1 MNIQLLNVFL
11 TTAREGSISKAAQAL
26 NYAQSNV
33 TNKIQQLEADLQTKL
48 FYRHRRGITLTPTG
62 QILVSYS
69 EKILNTI
76 EEARAAMGESS
87 APSGPLRIG
96 SMETT
101 AAVWLPEL
109 LADYSNH
116 YPNVDLTLETGP
128 TEQQIQA
135 VLHYELNGAFISGPV
150 EHPDLVQEKVLE
162 EELVLVTSASH
173 TAVSSFH
180 DVQTQTMLVFREG
193 CSYRAKLNHILQEE
207 GLLPV
212 KLMEF
217 GILEAIIGCVSAG
230 LGISLLPRSIIAA
243 HEKQGRIRSHT
254 ISDKYS
260 SVTTM
265 FIRRKDTLITPALSA
280 FLTQMRAHF
289 QKKHELTKKEN

>member
-1 MNIQLLNVFL
+1 MNIQLLQVFL
-11 TTAREGSISKAAQAL
+11 TTAREGSISKAAQTL

-33 TNKIQQLEADLQTKL
+33 TNKIQQLENDLQTTL
-48 FYRHRRGITLTPTG
+48 FYRHSRGITLTPSG

-69 EKILNTI
+69 EKILHTI

-101 AAVWLPEL
+101 AAVWLPQL
-109 LADYSNH
+109 LAHYHNL
-116 YPNVDLTLETGP
+116 YPNVDFNLVTGP

-135 VLHYELNGAFISGPV
+135 VLHYELDGAFISGPI
-150 EHPDLVQEKVLE
+150 EHPDLVQEKILD

-173 TAVSSFH
+173 PEISSIQ
-180 DVQTQTMLVFREG
+180 DVQTQTMLVLREG

-207 GLLPV
+207 GLLPL

-230 LGISLLPRSIIAA
+230 LGISLLPRSIIAS

-260 SVTTM
+260 LVSTM
-265 FIRRKDTLITPALSA
+265 FIRRKDTFITPALTA
-280 FLTQMRAHF
+280 FLTNMRDHF
-289 QKKHELTKKEN
+289 QKNIG

>member
-1 MNIQLLNVFL
+1 MNIQLLQVFL
-11 TTAREGSISKAAQAL
+11 TTAREGSISKAAQTL

-33 TNKIQQLEADLQTKL
+33 TNKIQQLETDLQTKL
-48 FYRHRRGITLTPTG
+48 FYRHSRGITLTPPG

-101 AAVWLPEL
+101 AAVWLPQL
-109 LADYSNH
+109 LAHYNSL
-116 YPNVDLTLETGP
+116 YPNVDLHLVTGP

-135 VLHYELNGAFISGPV
+135 VLHYELNGAFISGPI

-162 EELVLVTSASH
+162 EEMVLVTSASH
-173 TAVSSFH
+173 PDISSIH

-193 CSYRAKLNHILQEE
+193 CSYRAKLNNILQEE

-243 HEKQGRIRSHT
+243 HEKQGRIRSHA

-260 SVTTM
+260 LVTTM

-280 FLTQMRAHF
+280 FLTNMRDHF
-289 QKKHELTKKEN
+289 QKNMN

>member
-1 MNIQLLNVFL
+1 MEDYMNIQLLQVFL
-11 TTAREGSISKAAQAL
+11 TTAREGSISKAAQTL

-33 TNKIQQLEADLQTKL
+33 TNKIQQLENDLQTTL
-48 FYRHRRGITLTPTG
+48 FYRHSRGITLTPSG

-69 EKILNTI
+69 EKILHTI

-101 AAVWLPEL
+101 AAVWLPQL
-109 LADYSNH
+109 LAHYHNL
-116 YPNVDLTLETGP
+116 YPNVDFNLVTGP

-135 VLHYELNGAFISGPV
+135 VLHYELDGAFISGPI
-150 EHPDLVQEKVLE
+150 EHPDLVQEKILD

-173 TAVSSFH
+173 PEISSIQ
-180 DVQTQTMLVFREG
+180 DVQTQTMLVLREG

-207 GLLPV
+207 GLLPL

-230 LGISLLPRSIIAA
+230 LGISLLPRSIIAS

-260 SVTTM
+260 LVSTM
-265 FIRRKDTLITPALSA
+265 FIRRKDTFITPALTA
-280 FLTQMRAHF
+280 FLTNMRDHF
-289 QKKHELTKKEN
+289 QKNIG

>member
-1 MNIQLLNVFL
+1 MNIQLLQVFL
-11 TTAREGSISKAAQAL
+11 TTAREGSISKAAQTL

-33 TNKIQQLEADLQTKL
+33 TNKIQQLENDLQTTL
-48 FYRHRRGITLTPTG
+48 FYRHSRGITLTPSG

-69 EKILNTI
+69 EKILHTI

-101 AAVWLPEL
+101 AAVWLPQL
-109 LADYSNH
+109 LAHYHNL
-116 YPNVDLTLETGP
+116 YPNVDFNLVTGP

-135 VLHYELNGAFISGPV
+135 VLHYELDGAFISGPIK
-150 EHPDLVQEKVLE
+150 HPDLVQEKILD

-173 TAVSSFH
+173 PEISSIQN
-180 DVQTQTMLVFREG
+180 VQTQTMLVLREG

-207 GLLPV
+207 GLLPL

-230 LGISLLPRSIIAA
+230 LGISLLPRSIIAS

-260 SVTTM
+260 LVSTM
-265 FIRRKDTLITPALSA
+265 FIRRKDTSITPALTA
-280 FLTQMRAHF
+280 FLTNMRDHF
-289 QKKHELTKKEN
+289 QKNIG

>member
-1 MNIQLLNVFL
+1 MNIQLLQVFL
-11 TTAREGSISKAAQAL
+11 TTAREVSISKAAQSL

-33 TNKIQQLEADLQTKL
+33 TNKIQQLENDLQTKL
-48 FYRHRRGITLTPTG
+48 FYRHSRGITLTPPG

-69 EKILNTI
+69 EKILHTI

-101 AAVWLPEL
+101 AAVWLPQL
-109 LADYSNH
+109 LAHYNNL
-116 YPNVDLTLETGP
+116 YPNVDLNLVTGP

-135 VLHYELNGAFISGPV
+135 VLHYELNGAFISGPI
-150 EHPDLVQEKVLE
+150 EHPDLVQEKVLDE
-162 EELVLVTSASH
+162 EMVLVTSASH
-173 TAVSSFH
+173 PVISSIQ

-207 GLLPV
+207 GLLPI

-230 LGISLLPRSIIAA
+230 LGISLLPRSIIAS
-243 HEKQGRIRSHT
+243 HEKEGRIRSHT

-260 SVTTM
+260 FVSTM
-265 FIRRKDTLITPALSA
+265 FIRRKDTLIPPALSA
-280 FLTQMRAHF
+280 FLTHMRDHF
-289 QKKHELTKKEN
+289 QVKRPDQS

>member
-1 MNIQLLNVFL
+1 MNIQLLQVFL
-11 TTAREGSISKAAQAL
+11 TTAREGSISKAAQTL

-33 TNKIQQLEADLQTKL
+33 TNKIQQLETDLQTKL
-48 FYRHRRGITLTPTG
+48 FYRHSRGITLTPPG

-101 AAVWLPEL
+101 AAVWLPQL
-109 LADYSNH
+109 LADYHNF
-116 YPNVDLTLETGP
+116 YPNVDLNLVTGP
-128 TEQQIQA
+128 TEQQIQD
-135 VLHYELNGAFISGPV
+135 VLHYELNGAFISGPI

-162 EELVLVTSASH
+162 EEMVLVTSASH
-173 TAVSSFH
+173 PDISSIH

-193 CSYRAKLNHILQEE
+193 CSYRAKLNNILQEE

-260 SVTTM
+260 LVTTM

-280 FLTQMRAHF
+280 FLTNMRDHF
-289 QKKHELTKKEN
+289 QKNIS

>member
-1 MNIQLLNVFL
+1 MNIQLLQVFL
-11 TTAREGSISKAAQAL
+11 TTAREGSISKAAQTL

-33 TNKIQQLEADLQTKL
+33 TNKIQQLETDLQTKL
-48 FYRHRRGITLTPTG
+48 FYRHSRGITLTPPG

-69 EKILNTI
+69 EKILNTV
-76 EEARAAMGESS
+76 EEARAAIGESS

-101 AAVWLPEL
+101 AAVWLPQL
-109 LADYSNH
+109 LAHYNKL
-116 YPNVDLTLETGP
+116 YPNVDLNLVTGP

-135 VLHYELNGAFISGPV
+135 VLHYELNGAFISGPI

-162 EELVLVTSASH
+162 EEMVLVTSASH
-173 TAVSSFH
+173 PNISTIH

-243 HEKQGRIRSHT
+243 HEKQGRIRSHA

-260 SVTTM
+260 LVTTM

-280 FLTQMRAHF
+280 FLTNMRDHF
-289 QKKHELTKKEN
+289 QKNIS

>member
-1 MNIQLLNVFL
+1 MNIQLLQVFL
-11 TTAREGSISKAAQAL
+11 TTAREGSISKAAQTL

-33 TNKIQQLEADLQTKL
+33 TNKIQQLENDLQTTL
-48 FYRHRRGITLTPTG
+48 FYRHSRGITLTPSG
-62 QILVSYS
+62 HILVSYS
-69 EKILNTI
+69 EKILHTI

-101 AAVWLPEL
+101 AAVWLPQL
-109 LADYSNH
+109 LAHYHNL
-116 YPNVDLTLETGP
+116 YPNVDFNLVTGP

-135 VLHYELNGAFISGPV
+135 VLHYELDGAFISGPI
-150 EHPDLVQEKVLE
+150 EHPDLVQEKILD
-162 EELVLVTSASH
+162 EELVLVTSSSH
-173 TAVSSFH
+173 PSITSIQ
-180 DVQTQTMLVFREG
+180 DVQTQTMLVLREG

-207 GLLPV
+207 GLLPL

-230 LGISLLPRSIIAA
+230 LGISLLPRSIIAS

-260 SVTTM
+260 LVSTM
-265 FIRRKDTLITPALSA
+265 FIRRKDTFITPALTA
-280 FLTQMRAHF
+280 FLTNMRDYF
-289 QKKHELTKKEN
+289 QKNIG

>member
-1 MNIQLLNVFL
+1 MNIQLLQVFL
-11 TTAREGSISKAAQAL
+11 TTAREGSISKAALTL

-33 TNKIQQLEADLQTKL
+33 TNKIQQLENDLQTKL
-48 FYRHRRGITLTPTG
+48 FYRHSRGITLTPPG

-69 EKILNTI
+69 EKILHTI

-101 AAVWLPEL
+101 AAVWLPQL
-109 LADYSNH
+109 LAHYNNL
-116 YPNVDLTLETGP
+116 YPNVDLNLVTGP

-135 VLHYELNGAFISGPV
+135 VLHYELNGAFISGPI
-150 EHPDLVQEKVLE
+150 EHPDLVQEKVLDE
-162 EELVLVTSASH
+162 EMVLVTSASH
-173 TAVSSFH
+173 PVISSIQ
-180 DVQTQTMLVFREG
+180 DVQTQTMLVFRKG

-207 GLLPV
+207 GLLPI

-230 LGISLLPRSIIAA
+230 LGISLLPRSIIAS
-243 HEKQGRIRSHT
+243 HEKEGRIRSHT

-260 SVTTM
+260 FVSTM
-265 FIRRKDTLITPALSA
+265 FIRDRKSVV
-280 FLTQMRAHF
+280 
-289 QKKHELTKKEN
+289 

>member
-1 MNIQLLNVFL
+1 MNIQLLQVFL
-11 TTAREGSISKAAQAL
+11 TTAREGSISKAAQTL

-33 TNKIQQLEADLQTKL
+33 TNKIQQLEKDLQTTL
-48 FYRHRRGITLTPTG
+48 FYRHSRGITLTPPG

-69 EKILNTI
+69 EKILHTI

-101 AAVWLPEL
+101 AAVWLPQL
-109 LADYSNH
+109 LADYNNL
-116 YPNVDLTLETGP
+116 YPNVDLNLATGP

-135 VLHYELNGAFISGPV
+135 VLHYELNGAFVSGPI

-162 EELVLVTSASH
+162 EEMVLVTSASH
-173 TAVSSFH
+173 PDISTIH

-193 CSYRAKLNHILQEE
+193 CSYRAKLNNILQEE

-243 HEKQGRIRSHT
+243 YEKQGRIRSHT

-260 SVTTM
+260 LVTTM

-280 FLTQMRAHF
+280 FLTSMRDHF
-289 QKKHELTKKEN
+289 QKNIS

>member
-1 MNIQLLNVFL
+1 MNIQLLQVFL
-11 TTAREGSISKAAQAL
+11 TTAREGSISKAAQTL

-33 TNKIQQLEADLQTKL
+33 TNKIQQLETDLQTKL
-48 FYRHRRGITLTPTG
+48 FYRHSRGITLTPPG

-76 EEARAAMGESS
+76 EEARAAMGGSS

-101 AAVWLPEL
+101 AAAWLPQL
-109 LADYSNH
+109 LADYHNF
-116 YPNVDLTLETGP
+116 YPNVDLNLVTGP
-128 TEQQIQA
+128 TEQQIQD
-135 VLHYELNGAFISGPV
+135 VLHYELNGAFISGPI

-162 EELVLVTSASH
+162 EEMVLVTSASH
-173 TAVSSFH
+173 PDISSIH

-193 CSYRAKLNHILQEE
+193 CSYRAKLNNILQEE

-260 SVTTM
+260 LVTTM
-265 FIRRKDTLITPALSA
+265 FIRRKDTFITPALSA
-280 FLTQMRAHF
+280 FLTRMRDHF
-289 QKKHELTKKEN
+289 QKNIS

>member
-1 MNIQLLNVFL
+1 MNIQLLPVFL
-11 TTAREGSISKAAQAL
+11 TTAREGSISKAAQTL

-33 TNKIQQLEADLQTKL
+33 TNKIQQLENDLQTTL
-48 FYRHRRGITLTPTG
+48 FYRHSRGITLTPSG
-62 QILVSYS
+62 HILVSYS
-69 EKILNTI
+69 EKILHTI

-101 AAVWLPEL
+101 AAVWLPQL
-109 LADYSNH
+109 LAHYHNL
-116 YPNVDLTLETGP
+116 YPNVDFNLVTGP

-135 VLHYELNGAFISGPV
+135 VLHYELDGAFISGPI
-150 EHPDLVQEKVLE
+150 EHPDLVQEKILD

-173 TAVSSFH
+173 PEISSIQ
-180 DVQTQTMLVFREG
+180 DVQTQTMLVLREG

-207 GLLPV
+207 GLLPL

-230 LGISLLPRSIIAA
+230 LGISLLPRSIIAS

-260 SVTTM
+260 LVSTM
-265 FIRRKDTLITPALSA
+265 FIRRKDTFITPALTA
-280 FLTQMRAHF
+280 FLTNMRDHF
-289 QKKHELTKKEN
+289 QKNIG